1 MLIAQSVFGISGLLL
16 LAWLFSEN
24 RTAIPY
30 RQLGIAL
37 FIHVILA
44 VILLKLPWAREVF
57 LLLNQVVLAIANATN
72 AGTQF
77 IFGYLGGAPAPF
89 DITQPQNQFIL
100 ALQALP
106 IILVMSALSALLYY
120 FRILPVIVGGLS
132 WLLQKSLRVSGVV
145 GLGVAANAFVGMVE
159 APLLVKPYLRYCN
172 RAEIFAIMVAGMATI
187 AGTMMVLYAN
197 LLGAVLDNA
206 LGHILTAS
214 LLNLFACLIISQ
226 LLIPN
231 TEPQTE
237 QQITLPNTAY
247 SAIDA
252 IVRGTTD
259 GVRLLVNIV
268 ALLLVLV
275 ALVKLGNQL
284 LAALPIEP
292 AITIEGVLGWLLAPF
307 TFLLGIPLSELTTVG
322 ELMGIKIVLNEF
334 LAYLALSDL
343 PAEALS
349 PRSQLIML
357 YALCGFA
364 NIGSLGIML
373 GGLIAMV
380 PEKRDVIVGLGVKS
394 VFAGVLTTALT
405 AAVVGLILLF

>member
-24 RTAIPY
+24 RAAIPY
-30 RQLGIAL
+30 RQLAIAL
-37 FIHVILA
+37 LIHLILA
-44 VILLKLPWAREVF
+44 VMLLKLPWAREVF

-120 FRILPVIVGGLS
+120 FRILPLIVGGLS
-132 WLLQKSLRVSGVV
+132 WLLQKTLRVSGVV

-214 LLNLFACLIISQ
+214 LLNLFASLIIAQ

-231 TEPQTE
+231 TEPQNE

-252 IVRGTTD
+252 IVKGTTD
-259 GVRLLVNIV
+259 GVRLLVNVI

-292 AITIEGVLGWLLAPF
+292 AVTIEGILGWLLAPF
-307 TFLLGIPLSELTTVG
+307 TFLLGIPLAELTTAG

-334 LAYLALSDL
+334 LAYLALSGL
-343 PAEALS
+343 PADALS

-357 YALCGFA
+357 YVVSPIL
-364 NIGSLGIML
+364 
-373 GGLIAMV
+373 
-380 PEKRDVIVGLGVKS
+380 
-394 VFAGVLTTALT
+394 
-405 AAVVGLILLF
+405 AV